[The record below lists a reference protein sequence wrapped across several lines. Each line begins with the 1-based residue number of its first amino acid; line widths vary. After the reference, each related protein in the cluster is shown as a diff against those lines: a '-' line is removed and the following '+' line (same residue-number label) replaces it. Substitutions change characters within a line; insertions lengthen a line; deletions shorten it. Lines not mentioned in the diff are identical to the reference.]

1 MPMGASFDLSEPIVF
16 TAGTVGDPGQ
26 RMFFLQARQDAV
38 GVTRKGEKQ
47 QVGAPAEFP
56 SGPLDALPTVDPE
69 AVPTLLQVVEP
80 IVTEW
85 PIGTLAV
92 AWDENADRMG
102 LVAGGLRGGEALGA
116 GELLDE
122 GAAAAGADAGQARF
136 SLKREQV
143 AGFVAR
149 ARELVAGG
157 RPPCRLCGAPLD
169 PQGHACPR
177 LN

>member
-1 MPMGASFDLSEPIVF
+1 MPMGASFDLSDPIVF
-16 TAGTVGDPGQ
+16 TAGTVGEPGQ
-26 RMFFLQARQDAV
+26 RMFFLQARQDATV
-38 GVTRKGEKQ
+38 VTLKCEKQ
-47 QVGAPAEFP
+47 QVGALAEYL
-56 SGPLDALPTVDPE
+56 SGLLEDLPTVDPDS
-69 AVPTLLQVVEP
+69 VPTLLQVVEP

-92 AWDENADRMG
+92 AWDENADRMV
-102 LVAGGLRGGEALGA
+102 LVAE
-116 GELLDE
+116 ELLDE
-122 GAAAAGADAGQARF
+122 EAAAAGADAGQARF

-143 AGFVAR
+143 AGFVTR

-157 RPPCRLCGAPLD
+157 RPPCPLCGAPLD

>member
-1 MPMGASFDLSEPIVF
+1 MGASFDLSDPIVF
-16 TAGTVGDPGQ
+16 TAGTVGEPGQ
-26 RMFFLQARQDAV
+26 RMFFLQARQDATV
-38 GVTRKGEKQ
+38 VTLKCEKQ
-47 QVGAPAEFP
+47 QVGALAEYL
-56 SGPLDALPTVDPE
+56 SGLLDDLPTVDPE
-69 AVPTLLQVVEP
+69 SVPTLLQVVEP

-92 AWDENADRMG
+92 AWDENADRMV
-102 LVAGGLRGGEALGA
+102 LVAE
-116 GELLDE
+116 EMLDE
-122 GAAAAGADAGQARF
+122 EAAAAGADAGQARF

-157 RPPCRLCGAPLD
+157 RPPCPLCGAPLD